1 VIILGH
7 HHQDPLL
14 AVVALQAPVHAPLSC
29 QRREPV
35 PKLFD
40 DGRLTRRG
48 ELDPHEEVPRGPV
61 AELLEVNDVA
71 LLLEQ
76 EVRDRLDDSQGIR
89 AMEGQHKLPAGRAGL
104 IRRGLALRRRLVRR
118 RVSK

>member
-1 VIILGH
+1 MRHCPASGANLSRSCSTA
-7 HHQDPLL
+7 
-14 AVVALQAPVHAPLSC
+14 AVV
-29 QRREPV
+29 
-35 PKLFD
+35 
-40 DGRLTRRG
+40 TRRG
-48 ELDPHEEVPRGPV
+48 EVDPHEEVPRGPV

-118 RVSK
+118 RLSK